1 MFLRSESGMLRSFPA
16 GLILDVVSDEA
27 WWQHMRLPKHLFSM
41 SILGVLYG
49 VGHVSP
55 RKVGKHV
62 TRHLKITTHFL
73 TCTAPRVLRGVFAPP
88 RVAGVHTA
96 SETFARGQVGPFLS
110 GWKVDR
116 LRVE

>member
-1 MFLRSESGMLRSFPA
+1 VAAHEATQAPFLHVDFRRFVRSWSRVAPKSGQTL
-16 GLILDVVSDEA
+16 
-27 WWQHMRLPKHLFSM
+27 
-41 SILGVLYG
+41 
-49 VGHVSP
+49 
-55 RKVGKHV
+55 

-110 GWKVDR
+110 GWEVDR